1 MSFKNIKIKLCR
13 FWMWEHH
20 SVIERDNIDLEPKIR
35 TPVEIQVFLHIV
47 KQYLLKLFLPGQ
59 QNQILCLP
67 NHLVLYSTVKGQN
80 PFEISEKNLVTSV
93 RMSEYL
99 ANEHSWGEFYHN
111 FETSDRNVSVT
122 QVCQNKTTE
131 INKRKKSISSNN
143 LLQQCFPLR

>member
-1 MSFKNIKIKLCR
+1 
-13 FWMWEHH
+13 MWEHH

-67 NHLVLYSTVKGQN
+67 IHLLLYSTVKGQN

-99 ANEHSWGEFYHN
+99 ANEHS
-111 FETSDRNVSVT
+111 
-122 QVCQNKTTE
+122 
-131 INKRKKSISSNN
+131 
-143 LLQQCFPLR
+143 